1 MTNIYVTTCYR
12 LEPQQIEKVKELI
25 QESLKNTFCNSP
37 TNLVYS
43 QTMGNTEEYELC
55 KVAESCDAAIFLGD
69 CSNISQNFF
78 FDYEKD
84 LFKKLGKNIY
94 YTDFI

>member
-43 QTMGNTEEYELC
+43 QTMGNTEKYELC
-55 KVAESCDAAIFLGD
+55 KIAESCDAAIK
-69 CSNISQNFF
+69 IR
-78 FDYEKD
+78 
-84 LFKKLGKNIY
+84 KKYLLY
-94 YTDFI
+94 

>member
-1 MTNIYVTTCYR
+1 MTNIYVTTYYK

-25 QESLKNTFCNSP
+25 QNSLKNTFGELP

-43 QTMGNTEEYELC
+43 QTMSNTEEYELC
-55 KVAESCDAAIFLGD
+55 KIAESCDAAIFLGD
-69 CSNISQNFF
+69 CRNVSQNFF
-78 FDYEKD
+78 FDYEKY
-84 LFKKLGKNIY
+84 LFEKLGKNIY